1 MAAEKN
7 DIASG
12 GETHRW
18 QILVTVCGALIAIGT
33 MLLCAFFW
41 GDESMRNSEADMESD
56 RQPMASYEPAAEDR
70 SPSWKSSSSL
80 DGSSS
85 ADSLEMD
92 GMTSAAPLPSASLD
106 ESFGADRES
115 DLPPNDN
122 SNIFP
127 TFVE

>member
-18 QILVTVCGALIAIGT
+18 QILVTVCGVLIAVGT
-33 MLLCAFFW
+33 MLFCAFFW
-41 GDESMRNSEADMESD
+41 GDDNIRNSEADMESS
-56 RQPMASYEPAAEDR
+56 RQPMASYEPAADDLP
-70 SPSWKSSSSL
+70 PSRKSASSL

-85 ADSLEMD
+85 ADSSGTD
-92 GMTSAAPLPSASLD
+92 GMAPKPRVPSGTFD
-106 ESFGADRES
+106 ESFAADHES